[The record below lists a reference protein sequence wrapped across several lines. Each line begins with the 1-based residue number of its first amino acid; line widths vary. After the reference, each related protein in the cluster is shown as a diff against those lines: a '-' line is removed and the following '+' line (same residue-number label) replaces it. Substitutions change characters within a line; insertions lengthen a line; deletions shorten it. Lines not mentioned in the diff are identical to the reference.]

1 VNRKK
6 EVQCPLWHIIEFVL
20 DSLAAEF
27 LDPDFVEVDDLMAEI
42 ASNSRVNSDVRKLPA
57 NLATIF
63 LLRPES
69 LLPFKTPRILQARS

>member
-1 VNRKK
+1 M
-6 EVQCPLWHIIEFVL
+6 PLMNIIEFVL

-27 LDPDFVEVDDLMAEI
+27 LDPDFVEVEDLIAEI
-42 ASNSRVNSDVRKLPA
+42 AGNSRLNSDVRKLPA
-57 NLATIF
+57 NLATNF